1 MSVLLSTSLPTTPI
15 SVVVLVGSLLLT
27 VAWLAKLYA

>member
-15 SVVVLVGSLLLT
+15 SVAVLVGSLLLT
-27 VAWLAKLYA
+27 GAWLAKLYS